1 MRRTELIGAAVFF
14 LLGAHVVQQSIQL
27 EYWAKFGP
35 GPGFLPFWIGV
46 LWMVLS
52 TMHMGNIAIQP
63 RLYRGDQPFP
73 TGGKA
78 LRLGATFGILV
89 ASVFLI
95 NILGFVTSLVVMI
108 AAMLKGIEQMS
119 WRKTAVASFAIA
131 AACYLIFA
139 VGIGVLLP
147 TGPLGI

>member
-1 MRRTELIGAAVFF
+1 MRRAELIGAAVVF

-35 GPGFLPFWIGV
+35 GPGFMPFWIGI

-52 TMHMGNIAIQP
+52 TLHIGNVIIQP
-63 RLYRGDQPFP
+63 RLYRGPQPFP
-73 TGGKA
+73 TGEGA
-78 LRLGATFGILV
+78 LRLGATFGILLV
-89 ASVFLI
+89 SVFLI
-95 NILGFVTSLVVMI
+95 GILGFVTSLVIMI
-108 AAMLKGIEQMS
+108 GVMLKGIERMS
-119 WRKTAVASFAIA
+119 WRKTVIASVAIA

-139 VGIGVLLP
+139 VAIGVLLP